1 MITRPV
7 EGKRHFPP
15 RQDSGLWG
23 GWYLDFHCLALQPG
37 VSPSG
42 KPHVLHTGPGPY
54 LERLGESS
62 LVTSDHKWFPDCL
75 TKAKKKPQRDEVW
88 QRFHRSTCKT
98 PDAEKEG
105 ESCKLEMQRGKEVSS
120 DSSLWS
126 TRGKSGRLM
135 LQHKKAKQQQ
145 QKPRG
150 STCRA
155 VETSLLRKHRS
166 HVIERRAASPSA
178 SFGSR
183 SHGLC
188 LPPSLHYGHVGRSNT
203 DRSLQPLRGGLS
215 RSRVVQNFN
224 LSINPPP

>member
-37 VSPSG
+37 VSPCG
-42 KPHVLHTGPGPY
+42 KPHVLHTGPDLIARHLRPQVISW
-54 LERLGESS
+54 L
-62 LVTSDHKWFPDCL
+62 PD
-75 TKAKKKPQRDEVW
+75 KGKKTPKETRYD
-88 QRFHRSTCKT
+88 RGFHRSTCKT
-98 PDAEKEG
+98 PEAQKEG